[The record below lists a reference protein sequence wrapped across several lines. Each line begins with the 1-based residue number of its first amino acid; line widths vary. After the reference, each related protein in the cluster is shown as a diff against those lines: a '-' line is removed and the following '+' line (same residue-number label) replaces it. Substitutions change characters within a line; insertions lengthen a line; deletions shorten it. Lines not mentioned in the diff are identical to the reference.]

1 MVFKV
6 KIKKNLLAGTK
17 INKYS
22 FLMVLLY
29 IMPFVD
35 SVSGAFH
42 DELPI
47 GQIYRLVLFFYMLT
61 LLMTVSKRTFI
72 NVLFPF
78 MVFLLIQ
85 SIVSSNYIKDSLQGV
100 IKLFTPIILV
110 SLIQTLQKEK
120 KYKLDIFNLM
130 DFWSIAYPVL
140 ILVPGLMGI
149 GISAYEGEI
158 GWKGFF
164 YAVNEISFILSSL
177 VAYMFWRLNFK
188 SNMYSLFVLAFNCLC
203 VALMVTKMGYATVFV
218 FLILFI
224 FAFMRNENQK
234 QSLKIL
240 ILICFLV
247 FVIIYYKDQII
258 QSTSL
263 IFERWRY
270 LRKHSYST
278 TDFLFSM
285 RLRRLNKAITLFTKE
300 MHYLFGWG
308 FGGSDFGYPNMEMDF
323 LDLLFQTGIFGLF
336 YILYFYGKQL
346 VSVFHKN
353 LWGVAII
360 IWSLALSFGAGHVLF
375 YGQSGMMLAANI
387 ILAYEIKSQT
397 QNRK

>member
-1 MVFKV
+1 
-6 KIKKNLLAGTK
+6 
-17 INKYS
+17 
-22 FLMVLLY
+22 
-29 IMPFVD
+29 
-35 SVSGAFH
+35 
-42 DELPI
+42 
-47 GQIYRLVLFFYMLT
+47 
-61 LLMTVSKRTFI
+61 
-72 NVLFPF
+72 

-203 VALMVTKMGYATVFV
+203 VALMGTKMGYATVFV

-308 FGGSDFGYPNMEMDF
+308 FGGSVLLSQYGDGFSRFAIPNWNIR
-323 LDLLFQTGIFGLF
+323 L
-336 YILYFYGKQL
+336 ILYIIFLWKQL

>member
-1 MVFKV
+1 
-6 KIKKNLLAGTK
+6 
-17 INKYS
+17 
-22 FLMVLLY
+22 
-29 IMPFVD
+29 
-35 SVSGAFH
+35 
-42 DELPI
+42 
-47 GQIYRLVLFFYMLT
+47 MLT

-177 VAYMFWRLNFK
+177 VAYMFWRLNYK
-188 SNMYSLFVLAFNCLC
+188 SNMYSLFVLALNCLC
-203 VALMVTKMGYATVFV
+203 IVLMGTKTGYATVFV
-218 FLILFI
+218 FFILFV

-234 QSLKIL
+234 QSLKII
-240 ILICFLV
+240 ILICLLV

-270 LRKHSYST
+270 LRKNSYST

-285 RLRRLNKAITLFTKE
+285 RLRRLNKAIMLFTKE

-346 VSVFHKN
+346 VSAFHKN
-353 LWGVAII
+353 LWGVSII

-397 QNRK
+397 QNQK